1 MTEWGKNM
9 QIYRLRNEEKSY
21 FDWMDPYGFLS
32 RLALPHYFAL
42 AACVKGEDGGDV
54 PSGLLVASIEEERII
69 IEWMCVAPEIR
80 EQGVGDALLDK
91 VFEIARENN
100 FTQVGAGFIDDPD
113 LKEAEEAAS
122 EYFRERGFWED
133 EDRPGEWNIAVD
145 QLGINS
151 YFKDD
156 KQSIPEAKTLS
167 EFSSGEVR
175 NAIKTLGTSDKAS
188 RLFDP
193 TIFNAD
199 YDLKLSSV
207 LIADD
212 EPCGLFLIVRADD
225 ICYPVFMYA
234 ESEREKKALILASA
248 KAAQKELLPGSV
260 ICLIA
265 ADDETA
271 DLAGSVFPEEK
282 TESLLMLANSV

>member
-1 MTEWGKNM
+1 M
-9 QIYRLRNEEKSY
+9 QIYRLRNEEKRY

-42 AACVKGEDGGDV
+42 AACVRGEDGGDV
-54 PSGLLVASIEEERII
+54 PSGLLVGSIEEERII
-69 IEWMCVAPEIR
+69 VEWICVAPEIR

-100 FTQVGAGFIDDPD
+100 FSQVGAGFIDDPD
-113 LKEAEEAAS
+113 LKKAEEAAL

-133 EDRPGEWNIAVD
+133 EDRPGEWNILVE
-145 QLGINS
+145 QLGVTP
-151 YFKDD
+151 YFKED
-156 KQSIPEAKTLS
+156 KQSFPATKTLS
-167 EFSSGEVR
+167 ELSAGEVR
-175 NAIKTLGTSDKAS
+175 NAIKTLGASDKAS
-188 RLFDP
+188 RLFDL
-193 TIFNAD
+193 TKCTAD
-199 YDLKLSSV
+199 YDLKLSTV

-212 EPCGLFLIVRADD
+212 EPCGLFLVIRADD

-234 ESEREKKALILASA
+234 ESEREKKALILKAA
-248 KAAQKELLPGSV
+248 KAARKELPSESV

-271 DLAGSVFPEEK
+271 DLAESLFPNEK
-282 TESLLMLANSV
+282 TESVLLLADVEK